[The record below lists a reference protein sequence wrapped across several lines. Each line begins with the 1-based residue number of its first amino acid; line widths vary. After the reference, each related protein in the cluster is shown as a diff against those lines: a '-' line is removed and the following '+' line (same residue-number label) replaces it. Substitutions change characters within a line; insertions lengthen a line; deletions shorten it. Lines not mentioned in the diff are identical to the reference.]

1 MPALLLATAGRVAVI
16 AALGLSTSLP
26 ALAEPLRIATYSPD
40 LTRQGPGLLYRDLMS
55 GKDAQIAAVVQVI
68 VQSKPDIL
76 LLTGFD
82 WDHENLALS
91 EFATLL
97 RQAGADYPH
106 LYATRPNSGMA
117 TGIDL
122 DGDGRTGTGDDA
134 QGFGLF
140 AGVAGMAVLSR
151 HPIGPV
157 IDHSSF
163 LWRDLPG
170 HIMPKLPPKA
180 EAIQRL
186 SSTAHWDLVVTVAG
200 KPLHLL
206 AYSATPPV
214 FDGPE
219 DRNGRRNH
227 DETMFWLQNLP
238 DAPFVVLGDLNLDPV
253 DGDGRPEA
261 LAALLQKV
269 QDPQPR
275 SEGGRL
281 APQTGA
287 NQTHRGDPALDTAA
301 WPIAD
306 GPGHMRVDYVLPAQ
320 GLKVLDAG
328 VFWPAPDT
336 PLAKSAEQ
344 ASRHRL
350 VWVDLDWP

>member
-1 MPALLLATAGRVAVI
+1 MSRAALA
-16 AALGLSTSLP
+16 AALGLSLALP
-26 ALAEPLRIATYSPD
+26 VMAESLRIATYSSD
-40 LTRQGPGLLYRDLMS
+40 LTRKGPGLLYRDLLS

-68 VQSKPDIL
+68 VAAKPDVL

-82 WDHENLALS
+82 WDHENLALTQ
-91 EFATLL
+91 FATLL
-97 RQAGADYPH
+97 REAGAEYPH

-122 DGDGRTGTGDDA
+122 DGDGRLGTGDDA

-140 AGVAGMAVLSR
+140 AGQSGMAVLSR

-157 IDHSSF
+157 LDHSAF

-170 HIMPKLPPKA
+170 QIMPPLPPA
-180 EAIQRL
+180 AVEAQRL
-186 SSTAHWDLVVTVAG
+186 SSTAHWDLTVTIAG

-227 DETMFWLQNLP
+227 DETMFWLHHLP
-238 DAPFVVLGDLNLDPV
+238 NAPFVVLGDLNLDPV

-261 LAALLQKV
+261 LTALMTKV
-269 QDPQPR
+269 QDPEPR
-275 SEGGRL
+275 SDGGRL

-301 WPIAD
+301 WPAAD
-306 GPGHMRVDYVLPAQ
+306 GPGHMRVDYVLPAH
-320 GLKVLDAG
+320 GLNVLGAG
-328 VFWPAPDT
+328 VFWPAPDA
-336 PLAKSAEQ
+336 PLAEVVST

-350 VWVDLDWP
+350 VWVDIDWP